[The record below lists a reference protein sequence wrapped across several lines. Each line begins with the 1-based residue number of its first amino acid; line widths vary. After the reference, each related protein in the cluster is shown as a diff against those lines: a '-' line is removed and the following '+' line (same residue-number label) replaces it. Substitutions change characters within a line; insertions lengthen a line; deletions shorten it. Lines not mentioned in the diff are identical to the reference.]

1 MRGNRLATARR
12 VRIIPWR
19 LLATLLV
26 GVAVAPACPAA
37 GAFELTQVAQGIY
50 VHHGV
55 NQDYTKANHGGIAN
69 VGFIVGNKCVA
80 VIDPGGSLW
89 EGKQLREAIG
99 RTTKVPICYVIYSH
113 IHPDHVLGGRA
124 FVRDHP
130 EFIAHFRADQA
141 ILNNQEY
148 FAQHFLAPI
157 GEKVK
162 GDPIVVPTKLVKS
175 TLDLD
180 LGGRVLTLTAYPPAH
195 TDTDLTIYDHKTQT
209 LWVADLLFV
218 NRVPALDGDLK
229 GWLSV
234 IKELKKVKAARA
246 IPGHGPVSVPWPSAL
261 NAEQHYLE
269 MLLHQ
274 TRALIAKGG
283 TLEEALDKVCASQ
296 KGKWLLFDEYNKRN
310 VTKAFTQL
318 EWE

>member
-1 MRGNRLATARR
+1 MTARR
-12 VRIIPWR
+12 APIMPWH
-19 LLATLLV
+19 LLLV
-26 GVAVAPACPAA
+26 LFFGVMAARTSLAA
-37 GAFELTQVAQGIY
+37 GTFELTEVAQGIY

-55 NQDYTKANHGGIAN
+55 NQDYTRANHGGIAN
-69 VGFIVGNKCVA
+69 VGFIVGDKCVA

-89 EGKQLREAIG
+89 EGNQLREAIG
-99 RTTKVPICYVIYSH
+99 RTTKLPICYVIYSH

-130 EFIAHFRADQA
+130 VFVAHARAGQA
-141 ILNNQEY
+141 ILNNQKY
-148 FAQHFLAPI
+148 FAEHFLAPI

-162 GDPIVVPTKLVKS
+162 GDPIVVPTELVKD

-180 LGGRVLTLTAYPPAH
+180 LGNRILTLKAYPPAH
-195 TDTDLTIYDHKTQT
+195 TDTDLTVYDHKTQT

-218 NRVPALDGDLK
+218 NRVPALDGNLK
-229 GWLSV
+229 GWLAV
-234 IKELKKVKAARA
+234 IKKLRKVKAARA
-246 IPGHGPVSVPWPSAL
+246 IPGHGPVSVAWPSAM

-274 TRALIAKGG
+274 TRELIAKGG

-310 VTKAFTQL
+310 VTKAFTEL